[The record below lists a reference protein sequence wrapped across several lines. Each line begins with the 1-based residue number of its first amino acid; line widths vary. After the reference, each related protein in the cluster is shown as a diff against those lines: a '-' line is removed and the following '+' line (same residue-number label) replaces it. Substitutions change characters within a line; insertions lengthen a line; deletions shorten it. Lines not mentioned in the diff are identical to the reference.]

1 MKIKLKNLV
10 LALVCVSSIS
20 AFSQEE
26 KVDTL
31 NVHEQRIT
39 SVEDG
44 IIQIKKLKFSGYIQA
59 QWQSTQ
65 VDSLGK
71 GTKDMK
77 VGTAKNAAET
87 TNYNRY
93 GIRRGRLKATYDD
106 LGCQGVIELDI
117 NEKGVAVKDAYLNVL
132 DPWIGYFAVKGG
144 VYDRPFGYEVAYSSS
159 KLESPERSRITQTL
173 FPDEK
178 DLGGMLTLQAPK
190 TSPWS
195 VLKLEAGLFAGNG
208 ISQDTKSKKDFIGH
222 LTYNNVGANFKYGFG
237 VSLYEGSILQP
248 TKFVYSMNNGAF
260 AVDSA
265 ASNKNG
271 FAKREYIGFDGQ
283 FTLDSELGISS
294 VRAEYIFGTQP
305 GSSTSSNSPNAT
317 TVVTAD
323 TYLRK
328 FRGGYVHFI
337 QDIAGTKHSFIV
349 KYDWY
354 NPNTDVSGKNV
365 GSALTATQKTAKNIA
380 TGLADIAYSTLGL
393 GYMYRMTN
401 NVRLMAYYDIVS
413 NAKSSLKG
421 YFNNVSDNLF
431 TLRLQYKF

>member
-10 LALVCVSSIS
+10 LALVCVSSLS
-20 AFSQEE
+20 SFSQEE
-26 KVDTL
+26 KVDSL

-39 SVEDG
+39 SIEDG
-44 IIQIKKLKFSGYIQA
+44 IMQIKKLKFSGYIQA

-77 VGTAKNAAET
+77 VGAARNAAEA

-106 LGCQGVIELDI
+106 LGCQAVIELDI

-159 KLESPERSRITQTL
+159 KLESPERSRITQAL

-222 LTYNNVGANFKYGFG
+222 LTYNNVGVNFKYGFG

-305 GSSTSSNSPNAT
+305 GSSASSNSPNAT
-317 TVVTAD
+317 TVITSD

-365 GSALTATQKTAKNIA
+365 GRALTPTQKSAKNIA

-413 NAKSSLKG
+413 NATSSVKG
-421 YFNNVSDNLF
+421 YFKNVSDKLF